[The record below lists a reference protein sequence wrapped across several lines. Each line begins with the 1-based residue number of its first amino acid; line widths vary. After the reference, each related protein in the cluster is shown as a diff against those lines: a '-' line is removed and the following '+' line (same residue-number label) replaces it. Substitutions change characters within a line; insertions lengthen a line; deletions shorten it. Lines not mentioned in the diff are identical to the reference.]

1 MIAWFQKNYM
11 KLNTGKCHL
20 LVAEH
25 IFEHTWVRV
34 GTDKMWEDHSVKLIG
49 VSIDNDLK
57 LDKHALDIIKKANSK
72 LSTLLRLTKFMVLIR
87 KGHFIKHLSSP
98 NLSTVL

>member
-1 MIAWFQKNYM
+1 M

-25 IFEHTWVRV
+25 KFEHTWVRV
-34 GTDKMWEDHSVKLIG
+34 AIDKICEDHSIKLIG

-57 LDKHALDIIKKANSK
+57 FDKHALDIMKKN
-72 LSTLLRLTKFMVLIR
+72 
-87 KGHFIKHLSSP
+87 
-98 NLSTVL
+98 